1 MIIFFIL
8 IFLGCCRW
16 GGFELLHCPMIKYSF
31 VSSLVCLLALDVLK
45 KKVTII
51 EYSGTTVGHVIL
63 CNSLSLAL
71 CQSARQET
79 C

>member
-1 MIIFFIL
+1 
-8 IFLGCCRW
+8 
-16 GGFELLHCPMIKYSF
+16 MIKYTF

-51 EYSGTTVGHVIL
+51 EYSGTTVGHVL